1 MYWAAN
7 RKAKEFEEQ
16 LARTAADAETK
27 QQKIDDL
34 KGDKSWMAKELN
46 ENEAKFEK
54 LEKELVSKEEKIK
67 DS

>member
-46 ENEAKFEK
+46 GNEAKVEK